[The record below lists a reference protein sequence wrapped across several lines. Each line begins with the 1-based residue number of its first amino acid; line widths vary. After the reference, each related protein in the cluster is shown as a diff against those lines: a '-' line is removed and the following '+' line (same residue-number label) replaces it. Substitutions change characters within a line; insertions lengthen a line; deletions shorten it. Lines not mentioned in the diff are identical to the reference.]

1 MYIWELYVE
10 LILKVE
16 CRVILLKISKYCYIK
31 YKSLRISKLY
41 TDSTIF
47 KSLIKFVYN
56 KN

>member
-10 LILKVE
+10 LILKVK

-47 KSLIKFVYN
+47 KSLI
-56 KN
+56 